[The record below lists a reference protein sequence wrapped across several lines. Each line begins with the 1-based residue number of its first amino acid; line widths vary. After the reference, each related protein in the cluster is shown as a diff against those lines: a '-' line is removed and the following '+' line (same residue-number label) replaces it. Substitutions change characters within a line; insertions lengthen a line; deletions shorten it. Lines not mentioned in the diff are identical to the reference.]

1 MSWPGLVSANISAM
15 AVLRKSEAA
24 ERDKNMAKDTPS
36 IKSKAKPALRI
47 TGAEYFAQSSQSLEE
62 LLKALILRDIKIA
75 S

>member
-1 MSWPGLVSANISAM
+1 
-15 AVLRKSEAA
+15 
-24 ERDKNMAKDTPS
+24 MAKDTPS